1 MSWSVCTKDMVT
13 LMCTA
18 LLIEWGAFV
27 GRRWDRK
34 KWLLE
39 GKYLGIGW
47 ERGLDEGHAI
57 GTVFG
62 IRVY

>member
-1 MSWSVCTKDMVT
+1 MVT